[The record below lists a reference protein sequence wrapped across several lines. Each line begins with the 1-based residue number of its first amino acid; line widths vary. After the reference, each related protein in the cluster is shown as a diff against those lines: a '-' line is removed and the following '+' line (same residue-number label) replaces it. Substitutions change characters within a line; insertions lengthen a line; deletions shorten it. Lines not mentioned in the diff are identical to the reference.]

1 MEGAERVPVDRR
13 RVTVINDDAEV
24 LAILHEILE
33 EQAYD
38 VVGMRGAEQSIEEI
52 AVTEPD
58 LLVIDLRLD
67 PQASR
72 LSGWDMVA
80 MSRIHPRL
88 QHVPI
93 VVISA
98 DIYAIRER
106 ADELQAYGDVHLMA
120 KPFEVTTL
128 EELVR
133 RLLDRTMP
141 PPMRDDDDPGRA
153 AEAV

>member
-1 MEGAERVPVDRR
+1 MNGPELIPVDRR

-24 LAILHEILE
+24 LAILREILE
-33 EQAYD
+33 DQAYD
-38 VVGMRGAEQSIEEI
+38 VVGMRGAEKSIEDI

-58 LLVIDLRLD
+58 LLVVDLRLD

-72 LSGWDMVA
+72 LSGWEMVA
-80 MSRIHPRL
+80 MSRVHPRL
-88 QHVPI
+88 REVPI
-93 VVISA
+93 IVISA
-98 DIYAIRER
+98 DLMAIRER
-106 ADELQAYGDVHLMA
+106 AEELQAYGDVHLMS

-133 RLLDRTMP
+133 RLVDRTAP
-141 PPMRDDDDPGRA
+141 PPIRDEDDEDRA

>member
-1 MEGAERVPVDRR
+1 LNGPELIPVDRR

-24 LAILHEILE
+24 LAILREILE
-33 EQAYD
+33 DQAY
-38 VVGMRGAEQSIEEI
+38 

-58 LLVIDLRLD
+58 LLVVDLRLD

-72 LSGWDMVA
+72 LSGWEMVA
-80 MSRIHPRL
+80 MSRVHPRL
-88 QHVPI
+88 REVPI
-93 VVISA
+93 IVISA
-98 DIYAIRER
+98 DLMAIRER
-106 ADELQAYGDVHLMA
+106 AEELQAYGDVHLMS

-133 RLLDRTMP
+133 RLVDRTAP
-141 PPMRDDDDPGRA
+141 PPIRDEDDEDRA

>member
-1 MEGAERVPVDRR
+1 LNRPELTSVDRR

-24 LAILHEILE
+24 LAILREILE
-33 EQAYD
+33 DQAYD
-38 VVGMRGAEQSIEEI
+38 VVGMRGAEKSIEDI

-58 LLVIDLRLD
+58 LLVVDLRLD

-72 LSGWDMVA
+72 LSGWEMVA
-80 MSRIHPRL
+80 MSRVHPRL
-88 QHVPI
+88 REVPI

-98 DIYAIRER
+98 DLMAIRER
-106 ADELQAYGDVHLMA
+106 ADELQAYGDVHLLS

-133 RLLDRTMP
+133 HLVDRMAP
-141 PPMRDDDDPGRA
+141 PASRDGGEPGRA

>member
-1 MEGAERVPVDRR
+1 MNRPEHMPGDRR

-24 LAILHEILE
+24 LAILREILE

-38 VVGMRGAEQSIEEI
+38 VVGMRGAERSIEDI

-58 LLVIDLRLD
+58 LLVVDLRLD

-72 LSGWDMVA
+72 LSGWEMVA
-80 MSRIHPRL
+80 MSRVHPRL
-88 QHVPI
+88 REVPI

-98 DIYAIRER
+98 DLMAIRER
-106 ADELQAYGDVHLMA
+106 AEELQAYGDVHLMS
-120 KPFEVTTL
+120 KPFEVSTL

-133 RLLDRTMP
+133 GLLDRHAP
-141 PPMRDDDDPGRA
+141 RRVRDGDQPGHA
-153 AEAV
+153 AEAI

>member
-1 MEGAERVPVDRR
+1 MDRPEHTPGDRR

-24 LAILHEILE
+24 LAILREILE
-33 EQAYD
+33 DQAYD
-38 VVGMRGAEQSIEEI
+38 VVGMRGAEKSIEEI

-58 LLVIDLRLD
+58 LLVVDLRLD

-72 LSGWDMVA
+72 LSGWEMVA
-80 MSRIHPRL
+80 MSRVHPRL
-88 QHVPI
+88 REVPI

-98 DIYAIRER
+98 DLLAIRER
-106 ADELQAYGDVHLMA
+106 ADELQAYGDVHLMS

-133 RLLDRTMP
+133 RLVNRRP
-141 PPMRDDDDPGRA
+141 RPSARDGDEPGRA
-153 AEAV
+153 AEAM

>member
-1 MEGAERVPVDRR
+1 MDRPEHTPGDRR

-24 LAILHEILE
+24 LAILREILE
-33 EQAYD
+33 DQAYD
-38 VVGMRGAEQSIEEI
+38 VVGMRGAEQSIEDI

-58 LLVIDLRLD
+58 LLVVDLRLD

-72 LSGWDMVA
+72 LSGWEMVA
-80 MSRIHPRL
+80 MSRVHPRL
-88 QHVPI
+88 REVPI

-98 DIYAIRER
+98 DLLAIRER
-106 ADELQAYGDVHLMA
+106 ADELQAYGDVHLMS

-133 RLLDRTMP
+133 HLVNRRP
-141 PPMRDDDDPGRA
+141 RPAVRDGDGPGRA
-153 AEAV
+153 VEAM